1 MSLESARTPEDSGKT
16 LAEDGHLP
24 DNGLPRVKWSF
35 EVGPIRPPSEGR
47 DHSLL
52 VRATRNCPWNRC
64 LFCPVYKGQKFQYR
78 PVAEIKEDI
87 DAARYLAEEL
97 RKTSWQLGYGGR
109 VNNAVVGALVQSKSD
124 LYDAGSTDSGELQA
138 NLNSL
143 TNVANWLASGG
154 RTVFLQDADTLIMR
168 TPELIDLISHLKQSF
183 PAVERI
189 TSYARARTAAR
200 KPLEELKALREAGL
214 TRLHLGMES
223 GCDDVLDYM
232 QKGLTAEEIVSGGR
246 NIVAAG
252 ISLSEYVMPGLGG
265 RRWSSKHALES
276 AKALNQVN
284 PEFIRIRSLAV
295 GRALLLHEK
304 VESGD
309 FQVLDE
315 DEVVDE
321 MRLFL
326 ENLECNSY
334 VASDQMVNLL
344 WEVEGQLPGD
354 KQAMLEVISSYQ
366 SMSLKERLRFRLERR
381 RRSFFAVYGRLPH
394 EIEQKVVSAG
404 RAIESEEPDAATK
417 VDAAIAALKQGFV

>member
-1 MSLESARTPEDSGKT
+1 MSLDSTPTPEASGKPPV
-16 LAEDGHLP
+16 EDGRLSG
-24 DNGLPRVKWSF
+24 NGLTRAKWSF
-35 EVGPIRPPSEGR
+35 EMGPIRPPSEGR

-52 VRATRNCPWNRC
+52 IRATRNCPWNRC
-64 LFCPVYKGQKFQYR
+64 LFCPVYKDQKFQYR

-87 DAARYLAEEL
+87 DAARHLAEEL
-97 RKTSWQLGYGGR
+97 RKTSWRLGYGGKI
-109 VNNAVVGALVQSKSD
+109 NNAVGNALVQSKPD
-124 LYDAGSTDSGELQA
+124 LYDAGSIGAEKVQFH
-138 NLNSL
+138 LNSL
-143 TNVANWLASGG
+143 SNVANWLASGG

-168 TPELIDLISHLKQSF
+168 TPELIELLRHLKESF

-200 KPLEELKALREAGL
+200 KSLEELKALHEAGL

-223 GCDDVLDYM
+223 GCDEVLDYM
-232 QKGLTAEEIVSGGR
+232 QKGLTADEIVRGGR

-252 ISLSEYVMPGLGG
+252 ISLSEYLMPGLGG
-265 RRWSSKHALES
+265 RQWSSKHALES
-276 AKALNQVN
+276 AKVLNQVN
-284 PEFIRIRSLAV
+284 PDFIRIRSLAV

-309 FQVLDE
+309 FEMLNE

-321 MRLFL
+321 IRLFL
-326 ENLECNSY
+326 ENLACNSY

-354 KQAMLEVISSYQ
+354 KQAMLDVISSYQ
-366 SMSLKERLRFRLERR
+366 SKSLMDRLQFRLERR

-394 EIEQKVVSAG
+394 EIEQRVLSAE
-404 RAIESEEPDAATK
+404 RAIESGEPDAAAK
-417 VDAAIAALKQGFV
+417 VDAAITALKQGFI